1 MARLRYIPALL
12 DRHAEDLAFLGGQRR
27 AALHSR
33 QHTLREFGEINE
45 RLEAHV
51 QGLLVAPP
59 EALQERLEPAL
70 EAADRDDAFAAA
82 YALLRLARPAP
93 TQRVVAQFSRAA
105 GPTLAGLRDALS
117 LAAPALFAAEMQ
129 SALAQAKPATA
140 VAAAVVLANHRLL
153 EAGASRL
160 ADLVAHDDPAIAAL
174 AWHAAA
180 SADAL
185 RTGALPAVARP
196 YRPAL
201 AHADAGVRDA
211 AWRAAAWGAQPAVL
225 PLLRQ
230 RVGEGDAGALTGLA
244 VLGTAED
251 APIVKQA
258 VLALADGPAR
268 CEVLAR
274 FGHPMALNA
283 LLRWMEPAAPALAAA
298 AGDAFTRLTGHD
310 VRGERTQLAPA
321 EGADDFAR
329 EMAPDVWLPDAEKAR
344 RLLERHGKEWS
355 QGTRWR
361 HGQRLDEPL
370 SGEALRP
377 LDLEARWDAAARA
390 ALAGQRI
397 SAPPPIH

>member
-12 DRHAEDLAFLGGQRR
+12 DRHAEDLAFLAGQRR

-33 QHTLREFGEINE
+33 LHTLREFGEMNE
-45 RLEAHV
+45 RLEAHL
-51 QGLLVAPP
+51 QGLLVVPAEP
-59 EALQERLEPAL
+59 LLERLEPAL

-82 YALLRLARPAP
+82 YALLRLARPGP

-105 GPTLAGLRDALS
+105 GATLAGLCDALS

-160 ADLVAHDDPAIAAL
+160 ADLVAHEDPGIAAL
-174 AWHAAA
+174 AWQAAA
-180 SADAL
+180 RADAL
-185 RTGALPAVARP
+185 RQGAAPAVARP

-201 AHADAGVRDA
+201 AHADARVRGA
-211 AWRAAAWGAQPAVL
+211 AWRAAAWGAQPVVL

-230 RVGEGDAGALTGLA
+230 RVGEGDAEALSGLA
-244 VLGTAED
+244 VLGTVDD
-251 APIVKQA
+251 APLIRQA
-258 VLALADGPAR
+258 VLDMPDGPAR

-283 LLRWMEPAAPALAAA
+283 LLRWMEPAAPALAEA
-298 AGDAFTRLTGHD
+298 AGQAFTRITGHD
-310 VRGERTQLAPA
+310 VRGERTQLVAA

-329 EMAPDVWLPDAEKAR
+329 EMAPDVWLPDAGKAR
-344 RLLERHGKEWS
+344 RLLESHGNEWA
-355 QGTRWR
+355 QGTRWC
-361 HGQRLDEPL
+361 HGQRLDGPL

-390 ALAGQRI
+390 ALTGQRI